1 MTDQIKNILIG
12 LFVAVAI
19 TIAISM
25 ILFLE
30 PNVGDAKQTFNVRFA
45 NISGL
50 SVGTRVTFAGK
61 PVGEVSKI
69 TVVPDARDRL
79 EDEGGRVFLYQLTL
93 KLDSSVKFYTTDEVA
108 IRTTGLM
115 GERSIAILPKNPPPG
130 KTLQLVTDE
139 ILFANSIDPLENSV
153 TQVAR
158 AASRL
163 QNTIE
168 HFDTWFH
175 KNQEPLSSTIQSFNK
190 TLSRMD
196 SLLDQVDEEKIV
208 PSLNQ
213 SLSLLSENLDAAKR
227 ALNDG
232 QLLDKTASLVDKL
245 DRTADFLNTD
255 GASTLRS
262 LNQIS
267 RDLANGTG
275 TVGRFLNSD
284 DFYLRLSSITAKVET
299 LMNDINHYGVLF
311 QYDKSWQRSRT
322 KKANFLKALDTPNE
336 FRTYFE
342 GEVDTIQTSLG
353 RLTELMDRAGGTEER
368 QKVIQNEAFKKDF
381 AGLLRQVQ
389 SLTDSIKLYNEGL
402 VSQLNGDGQEE

>member
-168 HFDTWFH
+168 HFDTWFN